1 MWWAKC
7 VLIFIAVL
15 GSTEA
20 ARILGFF
27 TAPSPSH
34 IIVHRAVMKELLARG
49 HNVITQKTIFEL
61 VRSILNCP

>member
-7 VLIFIAVL
+7 VIICIVIL
-15 GSTEA
+15 GSTDA

-49 HNVITQKTIFEL
+49 HNVISFQFFY
-61 VRSILNCP
+61 SLNLIRNKLT